1 MSDIKNDG
9 MYSIDEMV
17 IQKLTSLSSRY
28 IQRYAKKVGI
38 KKIDNGYKFFGFQVT
53 EMNDEYTTRHAKREE
68 KREAR
73 RKKEENKTPLPDS
86 DPLDADE
93 ETVEIP
99 MQDFEQLQLIVKERD
114 VNQNKIEMLTQRVE
128 EYQTDIKYFKDTLT
142 EALSSMK
149 ESLKSI
155 QQQNYIQ
162 AKEKGFDKK

>member
-114 VNQNKIEMLTQRVE
+114 VNQNKIEMLTKRVE

-162 AKEKGFDKK
+162 AKEKGFDKE